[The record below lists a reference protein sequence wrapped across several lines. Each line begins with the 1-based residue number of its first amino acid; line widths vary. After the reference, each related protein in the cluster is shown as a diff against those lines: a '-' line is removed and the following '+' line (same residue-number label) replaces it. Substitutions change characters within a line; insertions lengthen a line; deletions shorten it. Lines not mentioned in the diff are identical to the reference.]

1 MRLAE
6 EKKIV
11 PVLASEDTGAGV
23 SADSINMKG
32 YHRCTFIITM
42 ATIVGDAV
50 LTVASGATAGAAT
63 SALTF
68 HYAFGNADIGTYTDA
83 NTAADILGADATSAA
98 LTITGTAYDDRMLI
112 VEVDASDM
120 DVANDENWLTLAI
133 SSAGTS
139 AFMHIV
145 AILEPR
151 YTGNVSGSALA

>member
-11 PVLASEDTGAGV
+11 PVLASENTGAGV
-23 SADSINMKG
+23 VLDSINMKG
-32 YHRCTFIITM
+32 YHRATLIFTF
-42 ATIVGDAV
+42 ATVVGDAV
-50 LTVASGATAGAAT
+50 LTVNSGATAAAKT

-68 HYAFGNADIGTYTDA
+68 HYAWGTGDIAAA
-83 NTAADILGADATSAA
+83 NSDLLGADATSAA
-98 LTITGTAYDDRMLI
+98 LTLTGTAYDDRMLI

-120 DVANDENWLTLAI
+120 DIANDENWLTADI

-139 AFMHIV
+139 AFVHCV

-151 YTGNVSGSALA
+151 YTGNLSVSALA